1 MGVANIY
8 SSLRGSSK
16 ALFSGGSKI
25 NSAVWGQAAG
35 AKQQTSSARLSGIVL
50 LLTTPGYGSTWP
62 ACGLGLVQPSI
73 QPPSKQH
80 WLEGLSSYICKKRGL
95 LGRIES
101 LTQNFINSRSVSP
114 ACLHSVRS

>member
-16 ALFSGGSKI
+16 ALFSGGNKI
-25 NSAVWGQAAG
+25 NSAVWGQTAG
-35 AKQQTSSARLSGIVL
+35 AKQQNSSARLSGIVL
-50 LLTTPGYGSTWP
+50 LLTT
-62 ACGLGLVQPSI
+62 LGLTEHLASPWPGSCPAIHSASLKAALAGGSQLVYMQE
-73 QPPSKQH
+73 
-80 WLEGLSSYICKKRGL
+80 EGAV
-95 LGRIES
+95 RIES